1 MIIGPAVKDLKEIFR
16 NKATGTLN
24 EIKRVTVEKLTNKII
39 RSFCLDLVFFIP
51 LLFIVLLQY
60 RAAAMTYPTSGCY
73 GDMAN
78 WLLVY
83 VSIMIGFTFVRLLRL
98 PVMRLF
104 SHKWYM
110 FYVVFYTVA

>member
-51 LLFIVLLQY
+51 LLFIVLL
-60 RAAAMTYPTSGCY
+60 
-73 GDMAN
+73 
-78 WLLVY
+78 
-83 VSIMIGFTFVRLLRL
+83 
-98 PVMRLF
+98 
-104 SHKWYM
+104 
-110 FYVVFYTVA
+110 